1 MKTSAQ
7 SRTLDLSKA
16 DAAAQL
22 LREHIERTAR
32 NITEALEEPR
42 FCPAPVSPTARP

>member
-1 MKTSAQ
+1 MV
-7 SRTLDLSKA
+7 

-32 NITEALEEPR
+32 NITEALEER
-42 FCPAPVSPTARP
+42 RL